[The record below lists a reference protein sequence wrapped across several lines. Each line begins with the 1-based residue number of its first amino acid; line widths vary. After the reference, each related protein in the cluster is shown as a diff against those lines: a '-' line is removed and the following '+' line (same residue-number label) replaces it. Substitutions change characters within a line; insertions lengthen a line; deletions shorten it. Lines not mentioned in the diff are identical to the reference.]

1 MAAVTSRRDGRYPSS
16 VNETALTLAAREDPD
31 AFARLYD
38 RTVAEVY
45 RFAFSLTHDHGRA
58 EDVTA
63 ETYRRALSRID
74 RYEERGKPFVA
85 WLFTIARNIVRD
97 GARRSG
103 REMPL
108 LEHDTPVL
116 EWPGDGVVRAEELA
130 ALGKALEKLPSSQHR
145 VIVLRYGHEWSCRD
159 VGLRMG
165 KSEAAVKQLSY
176 RAVQRLR
183 ELMLEEGF
191 GRD

>member
-1 MAAVTSRRDGRYPSS
+1 MRRAGRYPSS
-16 VNETALTLAAREDPD
+16 VDEAALTLAAREDPD

-45 RFAFSLTHDHGRA
+45 RFALSLTHDHGHA
-58 EDVTA
+58 EDVAA
-63 ETYRRALSRID
+63 ETYRRALSRLD

-97 GARRSG
+97 GARRGG
-103 REMPL
+103 RETALM
-108 LEHDTPVL
+108 EHDRPVL
-116 EWPGDGVVRAEELA
+116 DWPGDGVARAEERT
-130 ALGKALEKLPSSQHR
+130 ALGKALAQLPASQRR

-183 ELMLEEGF
+183 DLMLEEGF